1 MKKMILVLMLLILP
15 GAAFALEQ
23 SFTQQGLTATIKLS
37 PDKLEAEA
45 KVQLSLNLSKDG
57 APLVERDVTL
67 EVYERNADLPIILHH
82 VDVLD
87 GDYVDS
93 WKFEKAGDYRVVLKI
108 AEKQKPAEMIR
119 YEINAT
125 VMEAGGEHADHGFM
139 GHHMGGGNRGWWGM
153 GAMLIIMVPM
163 MILML

>member
-1 MKKMILVLMLLILP
+1 MKILIPILMLLIP

-37 PDKLEAEA
+37 PDKLETDS

-57 APLVERDVTL
+57 APLAERDVTL
-67 EVYERNADLPIILHH
+67 EVYERKAEQPVISRQMDA
-82 VDVLD
+82 LD
-87 GDYVDS
+87 GEYVDS
-93 WKFEKAGDYRVVLKI
+93 WKLEKAGDYKIVLKI
-108 AEKQKPAEMIR
+108 AEKQKPDESIL

-125 VMEAGGEHADHGFM
+125 VMEEGGEHAGHGFM
-139 GHHMGGGNRGWWGM
+139 EHHMGGSSRGWWGM

-163 MILML
+163 MIIML